1 MKSVELP
8 LTNAV
13 AAIIH
18 VIAFQCC
25 CMLECIFIHS
35 LHCNS
40 QRSDVLMQ
48 VQDLHTITPACFV
61 EASGSNIHALSY
73 QQARNSR
80 LAVGQA
86 SYSVIPIITLSL
98 HHYTIIALSLLIS
111 PDSFSERH
119 LCPIDTTLML
129 RRVHS
134 LRSSPSLSC
143 QTKSCSQV
151 RCVQS
156 WVHPCKS
163 SCLDIEEIEQYILQ
177 CT

>member
-1 MKSVELP
+1 MKSVELL
-8 LTNAV
+8 LTNAA

-35 LHCNS
+35 LHCS
-40 QRSDVLMQ
+40 QRSDVVMQ

-86 SYSVIPIITLSL
+86 SYTVITIITLSL

-119 LCPIDTTLML
+119 LCPTDTTLML
-129 RRVHS
+129 RRVHL

-143 QTKSCSQV
+143 QTKSFSQV
-151 RCVQS
+151 RYVQS
-156 WVHPCKS
+156 WVRPCKS